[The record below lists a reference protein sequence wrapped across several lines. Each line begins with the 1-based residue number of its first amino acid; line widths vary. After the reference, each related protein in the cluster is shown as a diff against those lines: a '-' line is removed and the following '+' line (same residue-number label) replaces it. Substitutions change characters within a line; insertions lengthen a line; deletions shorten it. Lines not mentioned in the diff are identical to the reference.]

1 MTVKE
6 LPNGFCMRPLELL
19 HFWVNTTV
27 WWGWVTR
34 RHLNAGSIEDQG
46 HLADHARAVAFAIA
60 DGQLPSNN
68 GAGYVIR
75 RILRRAIRYGFTFLQ
90 TKEPFI
96 YQLVSVLSEQLGA
109 AFPELKSQKTL
120 IVNVIKEEEIS
131 FLKTLEQG
139 LLLLDEVIEQ
149 TNENTIS
156 GKKAFELYDT
166 FGFPID
172 LTALM
177 DHY

>member
-1 MTVKE
+1 M
-6 LPNGFCMRPLELL
+6 
-19 HFWVNTTV
+19 
-27 WWGWVTR
+27 
-34 RHLNAGSIEDQG
+34 
-46 HLADHARAVAFAIA
+46 
-60 DGQLPSNN
+60 
-68 GAGYVIR
+68 
-75 RILRRAIRYGFTFLQ
+75 
-90 TKEPFI
+90 
-96 YQLVSVLSEQLGA
+96 VSVLSEQLGA